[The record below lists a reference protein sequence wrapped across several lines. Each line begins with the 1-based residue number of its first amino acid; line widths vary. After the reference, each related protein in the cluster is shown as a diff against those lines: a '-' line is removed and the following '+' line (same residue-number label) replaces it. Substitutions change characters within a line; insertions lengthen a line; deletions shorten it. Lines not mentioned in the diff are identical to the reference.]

1 MTESSAKQRALGAA
15 EIDITVPHAARVYDY
30 MLGGVTNFEVDR
42 EAAEQAAALVGGMDL
57 IRSEVRANRAFQV
70 RAVRYLIHEA
80 GVRQFL
86 DIGTGIPSAG
96 NVHEITERE
105 APDAHVVYVDKDPV
119 VLAHAHVLLKGV
131 DEGAAVY
138 LQDDVRHPES
148 ILDRAETTLDLNRPV
163 AVMLVGLLH
172 HLRDSDDPG
181 DLVRRL
187 MDGVAPGSYL
197 VVSHLAGDISAGGY
211 VEAGDHLDETMDEP
225 LVFRT
230 HDQVAAFFAGL
241 DLVEP
246 GVVPVDEWRPSD
258 EPAADGLGDAGG
270 GIPGWTNPLH
280 VGVGRK

>member
-1 MTESSAKQRALGAA
+1 VTESASKQRAAGAA
-15 EIDITVPHAARVYDY
+15 EIDISVPHAARVYDY

-42 EAAEQAAALVGGMDL
+42 QAAEQAAALVGGMDL
-57 IRSEVRANRAFQV
+57 VRAEVRANRDFQV
-70 RAVRYLIHEA
+70 RAVRYLIHDA

-105 APDAHVVYVDKDPV
+105 APDSRVVYVDKDPV

-131 DEGAAVY
+131 DQGAAVY
-138 LQDDVRHPES
+138 LQDDVRYPES
-148 ILDRAETTLDLNRPV
+148 ILDRAETTLDLSQPV

-181 DLVRRL
+181 DLVQRL
-187 MDGVAPGSYL
+187 MAGVASGSYL
-197 VVSHLAGDISAGGY
+197 VVSHLAADIVAGGY
-211 VEAGDHLDETMDEP
+211 VEAGDHLDEAMDEP
-225 LVFRT
+225 MVFRT

-258 EPAADGLGDAGG
+258 EAPRGDPGG
-270 GIPGWTNPLH
+270 ALPPGWTNPLH
-280 VGVGRK
+280 VGVGRKP

>member
-1 MTESSAKQRALGAA
+1 VSGPSASQRAVGAA
-15 EIDITVPHAARVYDY
+15 DIDISVPHAARVYDY
-30 MLGGVTNFEVDR
+30 MLGGRTNFEVDR
-42 EAAEQAAALVGGMDL
+42 QAAEQAAALVGGMDL
-57 IRSEVRANRAFQV
+57 IRAEVRSNRAFQV
-70 RAVRYLIHEA
+70 RAVRYLIREA

-105 APDAHVVYVDKDPV
+105 APEARVVYVDKDPV
-119 VLAHAHVLLKGV
+119 VLAHAHELLKGV

-138 LQDDVRHPES
+138 LQDDVRHPEQ
-148 ILDRAETTLDLNRPV
+148 ILAAASGTLDLARPV

-172 HLRDSDDPG
+172 HLRDADEPG

-187 MDGVAPGSYL
+187 MADVAPGSYL
-197 VVSHLAGDISAGGY
+197 VVSHLAGDVAAHGY

-225 LVFRT
+225 LVLRT
-230 HDQVAAFFAGL
+230 HDEVAAFFAGL

-246 GVVPVDEWRPSD
+246 GVVQVDAWRPSD
-258 EPAADGLGDAGG
+258 EPVGEGLDSRD
-270 GIPGWTNPLH
+270 IRGWTNPLH

>member
-1 MTESSAKQRALGAA
+1 VTESTPKQRAVGAA
-15 EIDITVPHAARVYDY
+15 DIDISVPHAARVYDY

-70 RAVRYLIHEA
+70 RAVRYLIHDA

-96 NVHEITERE
+96 NVHEITQAE
-105 APDAHVVYVDKDPV
+105 APGARVVYVDKDPV

-138 LQDDVRHPES
+138 LQDDVRHPER
-148 ILDRAETTLDLNRPV
+148 ILDQAATTLDLTRPV

-172 HLRDSDDPG
+172 HLRDADHPG
-181 DLVRRL
+181 DLARRL

-197 VVSHLAGDISAGGY
+197 VVSHLAADISAGGY

-241 DLVEP
+241 ELVDP

-258 EPAADGLGDAGG
+258 EPKGGGLGAAGG

>member
-1 MTESSAKQRALGAA
+1 VTESSSKQRAASAA
-15 EIDITVPHAARVYDY
+15 DIDISVPHAARVYDY
-30 MLGGVTNFEVDR
+30 MLGGLTNFEVDR
-42 EAAEQAAALVGGMDL
+42 EAAEQAAALVGGMEL

-70 RAVRYLIHEA
+70 RAVRYLIHDA

-86 DIGTGIPSAG
+86 DIGTGIPSTG
-96 NVHEITERE
+96 NVHEITQAE
-105 APDAHVVYVDKDPV
+105 APGARVVYVDKDPV

-138 LQDDVRHPES
+138 LQDDVRQPER
-148 ILDRAETTLDLNRPV
+148 ILDRAATTLDLTRPV

-172 HLRDSDDPG
+172 HLRDADDPG

-187 MDGVAPGSYL
+187 MNGVAPGSYL

-241 DLVEP
+241 DLVDP

-258 EPAADGLGDAGG
+258 EPAGDGLGRAGV

>member
-1 MTESSAKQRALGAA
+1 VTESSSKQRAASAA
-15 EIDITVPHAARVYDY
+15 DIDISVPHAARVYDY

-57 IRSEVRANRAFQV
+57 SRSEVRANRAFQV
-70 RAVRYLIHEA
+70 RAVRYLIHDA

-96 NVHEITERE
+96 NVHEITQAE
-105 APDAHVVYVDKDPV
+105 APGARVVYVDKDPV

-131 DEGAAVY
+131 DKGAAVY
-138 LQDDVRHPES
+138 LQEDVRHPER
-148 ILDRAETTLDLNRPV
+148 ILDQAATTLDLTRPV

-172 HLRDSDDPG
+172 HLRDADDPG

-241 DLVEP
+241 DMVEP
-246 GVVPVDEWRPSD
+246 GLVPVDEWRPSD
-258 EPAADGLGDAGG
+258 EPKGGGLGAAGG

>member
-1 MTESSAKQRALGAA
+1 MTESTPKQRAVGAA
-15 EIDITVPHAARVYDY
+15 DIDITVPHAARVYDY

-70 RAVRYLIHEA
+70 RAVRYLIHDA

-96 NVHEITERE
+96 NVHEITQAE
-105 APDAHVVYVDKDPV
+105 APGRASSTSTRTRSCWPTR
-119 VLAHAHVLLKGV
+119 HVLLKGV

-138 LQDDVRHPES
+138 LQDDVRYPER
-148 ILDRAETTLDLNRPV
+148 ILAQAATTLDLTRPV

-172 HLRDSDDPG
+172 HLRDADDPG

-187 MDGVAPGSYL
+187 MDGVAPGSHL
-197 VVSHLAGDISAGGY
+197 VVSHLAADISAGGY

-230 HDQVAAFFAGL
+230 HDQVVAFFAGL
-241 DLVEP
+241 ELVDP

-258 EPAADGLGDAGG
+258 EPKGGGLGAAGG